1 MIRPRVGKAN
11 DGQIMSI
18 ELING
23 MIARTEYAAD
33 LLRQYK
39 LVAGNAMYVEPHFDG
54 TRVSYNQPVKGGT
67 TRPLPLGGSIKFPSP
82 TNGIFN
88 IQYLLDNYKPGSP
101 AHSDQEY
108 FQPFIDGVY
117 IDMQS
122 LIDQYGVNFYIR
134 GNMIG
139 VSGQMSGFNPD
150 YTYSL
155 YNLFGTPDPG
165 GFSNISSSSP
175 PMTLQLVGYY
185 YGEPPFVPPLE
196 RFPTSITFEL
206 ITY

>member
-11 DGQIMSI
+11 DGQIMSL

-39 LVAGNAMYVEPHFDG
+39 LVAGNGMYVEPHYDG

-67 TRPLPLGGSIKFPSP
+67 TRPLPLGGFPSP

-101 AHSDQEY
+101 AHSDQDY
-108 FQPFIDGVY
+108 FQPFIDGVF
-117 IDMQS
+117 IDLS
-122 LIDQYGVNFYIR
+122 YLNELYGSNFFIR

-139 VSGQMSGFNPD
+139 VSGQMAGFNPD
-150 YTYSL
+150 YSSSL

-165 GFSNISSSSP
+165 GFANISSNSP

-185 YGEPPFVPPLE
+185 YGVPPFDPPLE
-196 RFPTSITFEL
+196 PFPTSITFEL
-206 ITY
+206 VTY